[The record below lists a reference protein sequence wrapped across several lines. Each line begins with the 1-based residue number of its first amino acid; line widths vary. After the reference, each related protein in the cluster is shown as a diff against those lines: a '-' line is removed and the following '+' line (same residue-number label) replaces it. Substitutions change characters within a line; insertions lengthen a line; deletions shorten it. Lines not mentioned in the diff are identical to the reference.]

1 MNFGRV
7 LTAMVTPFNPRG
19 EVDYDQTTKL
29 IEYLIEHGTDGLVIA
44 GTTGESPTLTS
55 AEKIDLFKHV
65 VKVVNKRIPVIAGT
79 GSNST
84 ATSISLTKEAE
95 ACGVDGIMLVAPYYN
110 KPSQQGMVEHFSAI
124 AKITDLP
131 IMLYNIP
138 GRSVVKM
145 TADTI
150 VQLSKVPGIVSI
162 KDATGDM
169 ELAATVIE
177 KTEDD
182 FSFYSGEDSMTLPLL
197 SLGAIGVVSVVSH
210 VAGEKMQE
218 MASQFHQG
226 NIKEAASIHR
236 KLLPTMKAMFMAPS
250 PAPVKSALRLKGIE
264 TGRVRLPL
272 TELSKEEEEKLQS
285 YFS

>member
-84 ATSISLTKEAE
+84 ATSIALTKEAE

>member
-7 LTAMVTPFNPRG
+7 LTAMVTPFNTRG

-55 AEKIDLFKHV
+55 AEKIGLFKHV
-65 VKVVNKRIPVIAGT
+65 VKVANKRIPVIAGT
-79 GSNST
+79 GSNNT
-84 ATSISLTKEAE
+84 ASSISLTKEAE
-95 ACGVDGIMLVAPYYN
+95 ACGVDAIMLVTPYYN
-110 KPSQQGMVEHFSAI
+110 KPSQQGMIEHFSAI
-124 AKITDLP
+124 AKETDLP

-150 VQLSKVPGIVSI
+150 VQLSRVPGIVSI

-177 KTEDD
+177 KTGDD

-197 SLGAIGVVSVVSH
+197 SLGAVGVVSVVSH
-210 VAGEKMQE
+210 VAGKEMQE
-218 MASQFHQG
+218 MAAQLHNGSIE
-226 NIKEAASIHR
+226 NAASIHR

-250 PAPVKSALRLKGIE
+250 PAPVKAALRLKGID
-264 TGRVRLPL
+264 TGNVRLPL
-272 TELSKEEEEKLQS
+272 TELSKEDEERLQN
-285 YFS
+285 YL